1 MGDYLDY
8 NFVELQLAFCKRFNT
23 IQNNEQVY
31 LQLKNM
37 KQANNERMEVYY
49 ERLLKLANSFQ
60 HKTTNSFLIIIFK
73 FELQPYICVTTI
85 GMKKETM

>member
-1 MGDYLDY
+1 MGDYL
-8 NFVELQLAFCKRFNT
+8 NCTFVELQLAFHYRFGI
-23 IQNNEQVY
+23 IQNDEQIY
-31 LQLKNM
+31 TQLKNM
-37 KQANNERMEVYY
+37 KHEENEKVEVYY